1 MLKGG
6 QAAPQPPVASG
17 EATPGSEAAV
27 APAPVAPT
35 QEATVAIGGASGSG
49 ASKALNPDISI
60 IGDFIATGGHN
71 PIRKNRLLR
80 RVTRAGFINASGTV
94 RAVPGGLKPSSKRV

>member
-49 ASKALNPDISI
+49 ASKALNPESASLAISSLLAGTI
-60 IGDFIATGGHN
+60 QSERTGCYAGS
-71 PIRKNRLLR
+71 LE
-80 RVTRAGFINASGTV
+80 RVS
-94 RAVPGGLKPSSKRV
+94 